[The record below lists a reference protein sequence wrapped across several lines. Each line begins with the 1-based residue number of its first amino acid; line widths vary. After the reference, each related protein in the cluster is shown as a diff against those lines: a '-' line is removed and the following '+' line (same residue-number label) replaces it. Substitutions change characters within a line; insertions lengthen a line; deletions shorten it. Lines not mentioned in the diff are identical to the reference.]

1 MAKTIA
7 EIPINTIN
15 CPYCSNPNISRSE
28 CVDEGWLCLD
38 CGRTFNFFEVMGM
51 TRVLE
56 HKEYKLAIK
65 SFDEEAGTFE
75 GYASTFDS
83 APDSYGDV
91 VDKGAFTKTISE
103 NKKRIKLL
111 FNHNANEPIG
121 NILEL
126 NEDDVGLHFKAKLSL
141 GVQRARE
148 VLALMKDDVIN
159 TMSIGYDTITE
170 EWKDKI
176 RHLKEV
182 RLWDISPVTFAANPE
197 AVITGVKSGRVLS
210 ASNLSKVK
218 EAIAALQALVESAE
232 QDEEPAKSTPP
243 TVRDPEAAE
252 LEKAINDLKATCNG
266 FDFKKAE
273 ASIASN
279 FKKIEGENK

>member
-1 MAKTIA
+1 MDDPI
-7 EIPINTIN
+7 EDIPIEEVY
-15 CPYCSNPNISRSE
+15 CPYCNNHVSRSE
-28 CVDEGWLCLD
+28 LVDEGWLCLD

-51 TRVLE
+51 TRTLE

-65 SFDEEAGTFE
+65 AFDEEAGTFE

-91 VDKGAFTKTISE
+91 VDKGAFTKTINE
-103 NKKRIKLL
+103 NMKRIRLL

-121 NILEL
+121 KILEL
-126 NEDDVGLHFKAKLSL
+126 REDDKGLYFKAKLSL

-148 VLALMKDDVIN
+148 VLALMKDEVLT

-218 EAIAALQALVESAE
+218 DVIAALQALVESAE

-243 TVRDPEAAE
+243 TVRDTEAAE
-252 LEKAINDLKATCNG
+252 LEKAVKDLRAACIG
-266 FDFKKAE
+266 FDFQKAE

>member
-1 MAKTIA
+1 MD
-7 EIPINTIN
+7 ENPIDTIN
-15 CPYCSNPNISRSE
+15 CPYCNNPNISRSE
-28 CVDEGWLCLD
+28 LVDEGWLCLD

-51 TRVLE
+51 TRTLE

-65 SFDEEAGTFE
+65 AFDEETGTFE

-91 VDKGAFTKTISE
+91 VDKGAFTKTIKE
-103 NKKRIKLL
+103 NMKRIRLL

-121 NILEL
+121 KILEL
-126 NEDDVGLHFKAKLSL
+126 SEDDKGLYFKAKLSL

-148 VLALMKDDVIN
+148 VLALMKDEVIT

-210 ASNLSKVK
+210 ATNLSKVQA
-218 EAIAALQALVESAE
+218 AINALNALLESAE

-243 TVRDPEAAE
+243 TAKDPEAAE
-252 LEKAINDLKATCNG
+252 LEKAINDLKAASTG
-266 FDFKKAE
+266 FNYKKAE
-273 ASIASN
+273 ASLAN
-279 FKKIEGENK
+279 NLKKIEGETK